1 MRAAVVI
8 AQREMAALW
17 RSPLAWTL
25 IGIFSLLCGW
35 TFFNLLVGYVDNIQA
50 IPADLQ
56 SQISFLDEVVI
67 RLYANIN
74 FFLLFFIPP
83 LTMRLLADEK
93 KQGTIDLLW
102 AAPVTDVAIV
112 QGKFLATWLFTL
124 VLLIPTLLFP
134 AVLFWAGVPDQTVL
148 LGCYLGLA
156 LNTAAY
162 VGMGLL
168 ASALTENQVVAALL
182 GFVFIMFT
190 WILSWIAQ
198 GTDNFLVAE
207 VLRWLSL
214 TGHFEMLVKGIISTA
229 DLVYYAVFIFLSLG
243 ASVKALES
251 RNW

>member
-1 MRAAVVI
+1 MRASFVI
-8 AQREMAALW
+8 AQREMAAQW

-50 IPADLQ
+50 IPADMQ
-56 SQISFLDEVVI
+56 SQISFIEEVVI
-67 RLYANIN
+67 RLYGNIN

-93 KQGTIDLLW
+93 RQGTIDLLW
-102 AAPVTDVAIV
+102 AAPITDTSIV
-112 QGKFLATWLFTL
+112 LGKFFATWLFTL

-134 AVLFWAGVPDQTVL
+134 AVLFWAGVPDQSVL
-148 LGCYLGLA
+148 VGCYLGLA
-156 LNTAAY
+156 LNTASY

-168 ASALTENQVVAALL
+168 ASSLTENQVVAALL

-198 GTDNFLVAE
+198 GTDNFIVAE
-207 VLRWLSL
+207 TLRWLSV
-214 TGHFEMLVKGIISTA
+214 TGHFETLVRGVLSTS
-229 DLVYYAVFIFLSLG
+229 DFVYYGVFIYLSLR
-243 ASVKALES
+243 ASVTVLES